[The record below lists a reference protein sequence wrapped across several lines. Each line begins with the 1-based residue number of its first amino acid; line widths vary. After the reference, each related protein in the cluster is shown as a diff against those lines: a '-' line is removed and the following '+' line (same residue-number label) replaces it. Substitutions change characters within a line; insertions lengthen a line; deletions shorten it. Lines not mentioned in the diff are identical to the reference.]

1 MTDDEKKLY
10 ALMAAAQDQQAM
22 AREILNRVSVEW
34 VAISTVHKELSRIVE
49 EIEPDVRET
58 IRSEIR
64 DSLRHVSPEVAQTVR
79 DAAAPAQEALRSV
92 IKQTEGAAADLASYA
107 RWTGMKGV
115 FAMLA
120 GLCIVLGTAWA
131 MVWWQR
137 SEVASLR
144 RERDALESRIAQSK
158 ANLAELKEK
167 GGNIVLITCGS
178 DRRLC
183 AKVAADQINTSGSAQ
198 AYSTSDDSKWVILS
212 GY

>member
-1 MTDDEKKLY
+1 MTEDEKKLY
-10 ALMAAAQDQQAM
+10 ALLAAAQDQQAM
-22 AREILNRVSVEW
+22 AREVLDRVSAEW
-34 VAISTVHKELSRIVE
+34 AALSTVHKELSRIVE
-49 EIEPDVRET
+49 EMEPDVRKT

-64 DSLRHVSPEVAQTVR
+64 DALRHVSPEVAQTVR
-79 DAAAPAQEALRSV
+79 DAAAPAQEALRRV
-92 IKQTEGAAADLASYA
+92 IERTEGAAADLASYA

-137 SEVASLR
+137 SEVQSLR
-144 RERDALESRIAQSK
+144 RERYALENLIAQSR

-167 GGNIVLITCGS
+167 GGSIELITCGS

-183 AKVAADQINTSGSAQ
+183 VKVAADQIDLSGNAQ
-198 AYSTSDDSKWVILS
+198 AFSTKDGSRWVILA
-212 GY
+212 GH